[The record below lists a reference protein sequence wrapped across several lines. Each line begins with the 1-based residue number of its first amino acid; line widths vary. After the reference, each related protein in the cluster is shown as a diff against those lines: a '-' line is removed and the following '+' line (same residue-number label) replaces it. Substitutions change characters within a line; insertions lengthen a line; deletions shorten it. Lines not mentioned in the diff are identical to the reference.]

1 MACDAFMN
9 SRSALFKVVATGILV
24 AGLCL
29 GTSIFPV
36 AAGEESSKNLP
47 GPISPGGESLSTE
60 SLDKQITDLDA
71 QIQKLRDQS
80 LDLQEKTRA
89 KLQAQLEILRKQ
101 QDTLIPRIEKLRSD
115 SETAWEEIKE
125 NIQKAVEDLKLS
137 VDSLNK

>member
-1 MACDAFMN
+1 MAGDATMN
-9 SRSALFKVVATGILV
+9 SRSALIKVATGILV
-24 AGLCL
+24 AGICL
-29 GTSIFPV
+29 GTGTSPV
-36 AAGEESSKNLP
+36 AAGEESSGKPP
-47 GPISPGGESLSTE
+47 GPTSTREGLSTD

-137 VDSLNK
+137 VDSLKK